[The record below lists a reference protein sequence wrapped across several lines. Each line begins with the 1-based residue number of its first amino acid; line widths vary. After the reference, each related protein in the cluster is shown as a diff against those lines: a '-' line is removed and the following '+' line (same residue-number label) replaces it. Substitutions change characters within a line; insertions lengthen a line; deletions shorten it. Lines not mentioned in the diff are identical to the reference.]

1 MGKIVRYVIDLD
13 NPPPLTDEQKSR
25 LKALAEMPDSEID
38 YSDIPPLD
46 EAFWQRAERNPF
58 LRKRSMSETN
68 KQLELEAFAAVG
80 EMLLFDQAR
89 GNPEE
94 AARILRCARLFARSE
109 DAAQRLNELCTA
121 AGSDATWHESIVEE
135 LQDREDLQ
143 AAETVMQRIHEGGE
157 GTTPAADVRALLEA
171 GYAAQAQAEQEPFR
185 YEIMPRPAALGGGW
199 RLRLLE
205 RGEEVGGGVF
215 PLSEYA
221 TAENAEEAAN
231 YAYEDALAEA
241 SAWLASRQEPQPK
254 PKRCEKDGPYWLS
267 KCDRPKWVTVCGE
280 GSNWGI
286 QKCESCGG
294 SWEFGDLE

>member
-1 MGKIVRYVIDLD
+1 
-13 NPPPLTDEQKSR
+13 
-25 LKALAEMPDSEID
+25 
-38 YSDIPPLD
+38 
-46 EAFWQRAERNPF
+46 
-58 LRKRSMSETN
+58 MSGDD
-68 KQLELEAFAAVG
+68 KQLELEALAAVG

-109 DAAQRLNELCTA
+109 DAAQRLSELCA
-121 AGSDATWHESIVEE
+121 EAGSDATWHESIVEE

-143 AAETVMQRIHEGGE
+143 AAEAVMEARRQAQLVAQADSADTALQTLMDEV
-157 GTTPAADVRALLEA
+157 AADTFGSLEA

-185 YEIMPRPAALGGGW
+185 YEIMPRPADLGGGW

-241 SAWLASRQEPQPK
+241 SAWLASR
-254 PKRCEKDGPYWLS
+254 
-267 KCDRPKWVTVCGE
+267 GE
-280 GSNWGI
+280 N
-286 QKCESCGG
+286 
-294 SWEFGDLE
+294 